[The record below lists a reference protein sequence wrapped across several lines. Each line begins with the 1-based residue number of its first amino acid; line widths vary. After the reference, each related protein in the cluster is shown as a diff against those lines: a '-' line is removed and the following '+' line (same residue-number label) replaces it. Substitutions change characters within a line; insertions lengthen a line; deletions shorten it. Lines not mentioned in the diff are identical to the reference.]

1 MISTSNSQSQSVEIR
16 ATDAA
21 GVAQPIAHMNGAIRP
36 GQSVSFTLDIFN
48 AQLVTENA
56 EAVACQVR
64 TFMENLQER
73 AIAQGFPMG

>member
-21 GVAQPIAHMNGAIRP
+21 GITQPIAHMNGAIRP

-56 EAVACQVR
+56 EAVAYQVH
-64 TFMENLQER
+64 TFMETLQER

>member
-21 GVAQPIAHMNGAIRP
+21 GISQPIACMNCAIRP

-48 AQLVTENA
+48 AQLVDENRDD
-56 EAVACQVR
+56 VAQQVNE
-64 TFMENLQER
+64 FLQNLQR
-73 AIAQGFPMG
+73 HANLKGFPMG

>member
-21 GVAQPIAHMNGAIRP
+21 GISQPIAHMNGAIRP

-48 AQLVTENA
+48 ARLVAENM
-56 EAVACQVR
+56 EDVTNQVSA
-64 TFMENLQER
+64 FMENLRER
-73 AIAQGFPMG
+73 AIAQGFPMR